1 MVDADC
7 VLVTDVV
14 AAAEHLG
21 GVAAGLRTTAL
32 HLAPDNA
39 PLAQL

>member
-1 MVDADC
+1 MVDADG